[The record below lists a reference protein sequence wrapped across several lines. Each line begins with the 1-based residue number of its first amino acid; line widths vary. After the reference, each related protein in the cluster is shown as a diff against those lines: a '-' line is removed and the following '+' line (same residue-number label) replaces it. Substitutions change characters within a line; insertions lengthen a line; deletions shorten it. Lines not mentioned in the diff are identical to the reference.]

1 MKLDLGKRK
10 YFGPEKGKYILY
22 GFLAI
27 GIVASIVFVGCGPMV
42 AIRTDYDFNKI
53 ARVGVLRFNSSQ
65 IQYLSSYD
73 PGSAI
78 ADEFMF
84 QFLRRGVKVVERSRI
99 ENVLKEHNL
108 WKSGNIDPATI
119 KEMGKILG
127 VDVLIMGTVTKY
139 VPDKKQRIYIR
150 DDKGELQEEIFL
162 VEAEVGIS
170 ARMVDVVTGEVIW
183 AGSYEY
189 DSFYVDAAIRQAVS
203 ALVNSLKKIWFI
215 NINY

>member
-1 MKLDLGKRK
+1 MRLDLGKIK
-10 YFGPEKGKYILY
+10 YFWPGRKRNTFYR
-22 GFLAI
+22 FLAI
-27 GIVASIVFVGCGPMV
+27 GISISIIFIGCGPRV

-53 ARVGVLRFNSSQ
+53 NRVGVLSFNSSQ

-78 ADEFMF
+78 ADEFVF
-84 QFLRRGVKVVERSRI
+84 QFLRRGVRVIERSRI
-99 ENVLKEHNL
+99 ESVLKEHRL

-119 KEMGKILG
+119 KEMGRLLG

-139 VPDKKQRIYIR
+139 IPDKKKRIYIR
-150 DDKGELQEEIFL
+150 DNNGEVQEEIFL

-203 ALVNSLKKIWFI
+203 ALVNSLKKIWFF
-215 NINY
+215 NI

>member
-1 MKLDLGKRK
+1 MRLDLGKIR
-10 YFGPEKGKYILY
+10 YFWPEKGKNILY
-22 GFLAI
+22 GFLTI
-27 GIVASIVFVGCGPMV
+27 GIAASIIFIGCGPRV

-53 ARVGVLRFNSSQ
+53 ARIGILRFGSSQ

-73 PGSAI
+73 PGSAV
-78 ADEFMF
+78 ADEFIF

-99 ENVLKEHNL
+99 ENVLKEHRL

-119 KEMGKILG
+119 KKMGRLLG

-139 VPDKKQRIYIR
+139 IPDKKKRIYIR
-150 DDKGELQEEIFL
+150 DDNGEVQEEIFL

-203 ALVNSLKKIWFI
+203 ALVNSLKKIWFF
-215 NINY
+215 NI